1 MSYRIPEKTIE
12 TIMVLYKNKKTMAQP
27 PDGDTNFFDVLAG
40 VPQSDIRC
48 SFLFILPLDYVL
60 RTSVDHLNE
69 TSFTQKMKFFT
80 VDFFSKCNQIRSFQ
94 RILSHLLEKSK
105 IGNFIFCAVALQK
118 SRNRRYPTETITDV
132 DYAGELAFITDKI
145 GNAENYFMCLKM
157 QNLRLVYTLMQIKSN
172 ACVTTRIMI

>member
-1 MSYRIPEKTIE
+1 M
-12 TIMVLYKNKKTMAQP
+12 
-27 PDGDTNFFDVLAG
+27 
-40 VPQSDIRC
+40 
-48 SFLFILPLDYVL
+48 
-60 RTSVDHLNE
+60 
-69 TSFTQKMKFFT
+69 
-80 VDFFSKCNQIRSFQ
+80 
-94 RILSHLLEKSK
+94 
-105 IGNFIFCAVALQK
+105 ALQK